1 MEKGLK
7 QMTESQST
15 TGGFFKRGK
24 HWPFVIVGMLLFHA
38 TLILGTIAVVSA
50 RHDLYVEPDYYAKAI
65 DWDNQREMRE
75 MADKMGWTVDIALSP
90 TEQTQTPRSML
101 VSIMDRNNQP
111 IDGALVELEAVHPA
125 HANNRIN
132 LVLIGEG
139 QGHYQK
145 TIAINEPGFW
155 KLNLSIRHQGI
166 EAIVMREIKV
176 N

>member
-1 MEKGLK
+1 
-7 QMTESQST
+7 MTKPQST
-15 TGGFFKRGK
+15 PGGFFKRGK

-50 RHDLYVEPDYYAKAI
+50 RHDLYVEPDYYAKAV

-75 MADKMGWTVDIALSP
+75 MAEKMGWAIDIGLQDDAENQSSK
-90 TEQTQTPRSML
+90 SML
-101 VSIMDRNNQP
+101 VSITDRNNQP

-125 HANNRIN
+125 YANDRIN
-132 LVLIGEG
+132 RVLIGEG

-155 KLNLSIRHQGI
+155 KIKLSIRHQGV
-166 EAIVMREIKV
+166 EAIVLREIKV